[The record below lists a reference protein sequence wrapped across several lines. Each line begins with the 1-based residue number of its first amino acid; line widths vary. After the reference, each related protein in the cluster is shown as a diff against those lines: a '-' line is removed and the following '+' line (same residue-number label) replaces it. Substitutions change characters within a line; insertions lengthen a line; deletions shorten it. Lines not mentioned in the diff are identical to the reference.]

1 MVFWRSGFLTAL
13 SLKNFFKKDMHLNVD
28 FKTKNLMFRYQ
39 INIFIDDI
47 FSMKHKMYWRHC
59 IFIQM
64 PQYEKINVSIIL

>member
-1 MVFWRSGFLTAL
+1 
-13 SLKNFFKKDMHLNVD
+13 MHLNVD

-47 FSMKHKMYWRHC
+47 FSMKHKIYWRYC

-64 PQYEKINVSIIL
+64 PQYKKINVSIIL